1 MKDLTLTVK
10 KLERKQKDTFQFKN
24 VGIAKQAEFLQQVG
38 DWMEDSLKAKLEA
51 KLGRVPT
58 ELQEVITAG
67 ESLVGERLH
76 LLKIANTWG
85 WTAVTE
91 FTSTDLARTEVEEKK
106 LKKIAKANE
115 AKLEKQR
122 DRKFGKRN
130 QYFLSGGNQSGSGSG
145 NRYCSRKARAVKMI
159 RPSSGNQE
167 REEKTGRKMIGSA
180 TSATRLG
187 TSPGTV

>member
-1 MKDLTLTVK
+1 MRDLTLTVK

-38 DWMEDSLKAKLEA
+38 DWMEDSLKTKLEA
-51 KLGRVPT
+51 KLGTVPT
-58 ELQEVITAG
+58 ELQQVISAG

-76 LLKIANTWG
+76 LLKIADTWG

-91 FTSTDLARTEVEEKK
+91 FTSTDLARTEAEEKK

-122 DRKFGKRN
+122 DKKFGKRN

-145 NRYCSRKARAVKMI
+145 NRKSGEGREDRKKEDRQCYKCD
-159 RPSSGNQE
+159 
-167 REEKTGRKMIGSA
+167 KTGHIARDCRVRDGQGGGSG
-180 TSATRLG
+180 RRG
-187 TSPGTV
+187 R